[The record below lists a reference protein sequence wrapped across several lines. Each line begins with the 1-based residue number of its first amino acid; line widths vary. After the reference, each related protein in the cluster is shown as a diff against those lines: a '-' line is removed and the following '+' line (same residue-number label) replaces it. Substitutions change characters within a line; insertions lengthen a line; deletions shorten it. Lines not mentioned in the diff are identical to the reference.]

1 MKKKLNPIAKFYL
14 WSGAALTSIV
24 LLIGVKSPNHGV
36 LIPFLVGAYL
46 LPVILA
52 ERGWII
58 KFIWALNE
66 DAAREDSY
74 SSRDHL
80 ESVVEPADI

>member
-24 LLIGVKSPNHGV
+24 LLIGVKSSNHGI
-36 LIPFLVGAYL
+36 LISFLAGVCL

-52 ERGWII
+52 ERAWVIR
-58 KFIWALNE
+58 FIWAVTE
-66 DAAREDSY
+66 DAPGR
-74 SSRDHL
+74 
-80 ESVVEPADI
+80 